1 MLCVIGKHVAVPDAD
16 DATAPLIV
24 GVKATSKTRRAFRAA
39 LTPPAARTTTLVAA
53 PKIMA
58 VMAHQKS

>member
-1 MLCVIGKHVAVPDAD
+1 MIGQHVALPAAR

-39 LTPPAARTTTLVAA
+39 LTPPAARTDQVRGGSKNDAA
-53 PKIMA
+53 
-58 VMAHQKS
+58 MAHQE